1 MMTQNPHMVFFFVI
15 TTIYI
20 LRITYFAAPYQKLYR
35 AHPISSYSM
44 LLCMLYHLL
53 LKYVNQILFVFSL
66 FLAYYIIDNYYMSV
80 GFKVSMY
87 HVKCQ
92 L

>member
-1 MMTQNPHMVFFFVI
+1 MMTHDPHTFFFVI
-15 TTIYI
+15 TTIHI

-53 LKYVNQILFVFSL
+53 LKYVNQVCTIFPIPSIL
-66 FLAYYIIDNYYMSV
+66 YHRYNYYMSV
-80 GFKVSMY
+80 GFKVKY
-87 HVKCQ
+87 LCIT
-92 L
+92 